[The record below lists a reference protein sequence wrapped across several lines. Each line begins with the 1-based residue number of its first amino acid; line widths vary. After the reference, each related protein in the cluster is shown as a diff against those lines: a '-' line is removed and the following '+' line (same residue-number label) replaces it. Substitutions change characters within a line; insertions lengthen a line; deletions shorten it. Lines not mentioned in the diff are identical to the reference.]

1 MIGERMALFRF
12 GLLGIRHQQN
22 SKSALAT
29 APAMHLFIKR
39 HTEDM
44 ITQGIVPKTSYQ
56 PEASMHRT
64 ALRIA
69 AASLAVVP
77 TVAFAHPGHE
87 GPGLVAGF
95 LHPLGGV
102 DHIIAMVAVG
112 LLAARLGGRALW
124 LVPASFVG
132 TMAVAGLA
140 GMAGLGLPY
149 VETGI
154 ALSVVV
160 LAAVAILGVAM
171 PVAAAMGLVAF
182 FAVFHGYAHGAEMPE
197 TVSGLAYGAGFVA
210 ATALLHGIGIGLGLM
225 IGQVGR
231 SAVRRQA

>member
-1 MIGERMALFRF
+1 
-12 GLLGIRHQQN
+12 
-22 SKSALAT
+22 
-29 APAMHLFIKR
+29 
-39 HTEDM
+39 
-44 ITQGIVPKTSYQ
+44 
-56 PEASMHRT
+56 MHRT

-69 AASLAVVP
+69 AAFLALAP

-124 LVPASFVG
+124 LVPASFIAA
-132 TMAVAGLA
+132 MAVAGLA
-140 GMAGLGLPY
+140 AIAGVGLPY

-154 ALSVVV
+154 ALSVLV
-160 LAAVAILGVAM
+160 LGATVALGLTM

-182 FAVFHGYAHGAEMPE
+182 FAIFHGYAHGAEMPE
-197 TVSGLAYGAGFVA
+197 TASGLAYGAGFVA
-210 ATALLHGIGIGLGLM
+210 ATALLHGVGIGLGLM
-225 IGQVGR
+225 IGGVGR
-231 SAVRRQA
+231 SAVRRVA